1 MVASHVD
8 TVRSHPRLQG
18 RGSTRRTWTVP
29 HRTASGGTTTCTTPV
44 KWRARWLNG
53 EPVRRLFNC
62 ACTRSSWR
70 LTERYFQF
78 WRSPSAAAPALY
90 PEARGMDRPPTD
102 LHCPSWLGRGVRPEP
117 APKGPRSLSVSLREG
132 SVSFGRLTRAESK
145 AAAKILADWHER
157 LVQVSP
163 LACHLCPPSDRS
175 PQCPRSRLR
184 P

>member
-1 MVASHVD
+1 MAAGRQRRRQNVTPNTEPRRVGASPD
-8 TVRSHPRLQG
+8 RL
-18 RGSTRRTWTVP
+18 
-29 HRTASGGTTTCTTPV
+29 A
-44 KWRARWLNG
+44 RA
-53 EPVRRLFNC
+53 PDRRLFNC

-78 WRSPSAAAPALY
+78 WRGPSAAAPALY
-90 PEARGMDRPPTD
+90 PEARGMDRPPTV
-102 LHCPSWLGRGVRPEP
+102 LHCHSWLGRGVRPEP

-132 SVSFGRLTRAESK
+132 SVWFGRLTRAESK

-163 LACHLCPPSDRS
+163 LACRCALPPIDLLNAQAPASGLSVVRR
-175 PQCPRSRLR
+175 QR